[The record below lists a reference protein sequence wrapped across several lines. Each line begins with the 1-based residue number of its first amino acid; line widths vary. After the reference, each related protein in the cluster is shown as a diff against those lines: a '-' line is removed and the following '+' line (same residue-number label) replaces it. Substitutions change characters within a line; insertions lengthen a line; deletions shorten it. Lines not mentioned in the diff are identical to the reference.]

1 MTDRKDIMLNAAG
14 NDLLIENGDFV
25 VEPSDNQHVYLI
37 LRLNRSNI
45 KQFPLIGVGEERF
58 LNGNIDGSLRRE
70 IQLQL
75 ESDGYKPK
83 RLVVTPDNI
92 DVVI

>member
-14 NDLLIENGDFV
+14 NDLQIEDGDFKV
-25 VEPSDNQHVYLI
+25 DYSDNQHIYLI

-70 IQLQL
+70 VQLQL

-83 RLVVTPDNI
+83 RLVVTPNNI
-92 DVVI
+92 DLEL